1 MLEVVRHNS
10 GVLKA
15 FDDWWALEQ
24 ALLHSLCGAS
34 AETRASTKI
43 LLELPTAERHIT
55 LQQSLQRLEAM
66 EGGQA
71 IKMSPAG
78 VSAALRFIV
87 KNIGQLQLGIGL
99 TDMKTCSALARR
111 ALQNFQFFLVCPDPK
126 KKGSVLKGEAAYAL
140 MWSDVQKATAAA
152 AEQDGQVL
160 EDLETYRW
168 LAAPG
173 SEVAIADFLVAY
185 AKKQESKGGAKKAK
199 GGGSSASGAASS
211 SKDGAK
217 KAKVASSGKE
227 AAMRYFS
234 CFFEVSLLPRCLFA
248 AAGA

>member
-1 MLEVVRHNS
+1 M
-10 GVLKA
+10 
-15 FDDWWALEQ
+15 
-24 ALLHSLCGAS
+24 
-34 AETRASTKI
+34 
-43 LLELPTAERHIT
+43 
-55 LQQSLQRLEAM
+55 
-66 EGGQA
+66 
-71 IKMSPAG
+71 
-78 VSAALRFIV
+78 
-87 KNIGQLQLGIGL
+87 
-99 TDMKTCSALARR
+99 
-111 ALQNFQFFLVCPDPK
+111 CPDPK

-185 AKKQESKGGAKKAK
+185 AKKQEGKGAKKSK
-199 GGGSSASGAASS
+199 GGGSSGSGAASS

-234 CFFEVSLLPRCLFA
+234 
-248 AAGA
+248 